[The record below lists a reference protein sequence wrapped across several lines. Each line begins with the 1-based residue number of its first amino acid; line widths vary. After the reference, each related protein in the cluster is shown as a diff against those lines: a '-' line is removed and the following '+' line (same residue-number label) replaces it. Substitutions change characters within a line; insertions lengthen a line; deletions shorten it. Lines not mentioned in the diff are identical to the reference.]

1 MMAPLLEEE
10 ENYVRLALLLKGVSP
25 RAVRS
30 YFDREFPPTHLPST
44 LNTNYNT
51 LQDLKLK
58 RVLNHAQ
65 WNLLF
70 PRNGVPVSTTFD
82 VTLMICLIRNLTSVT
97 QPINGFDSLPLP
109 RETTP
114 GPDLARIKW
123 YRNILAHH
131 DSNKMATG
139 DFNIAW
145 SNISDAVSRLGGQP
159 MNQECHEL
167 KVKILD
173 QSNQEIMLEIKQSQ
187 ETIKEL
193 GQTVDILG
201 TKHSEVTENMRKLQV
216 SHITL
221 QTEHSEVTG
230 NLRKLQVSHST
241 LQTEHS
247 EVTGNLRKLQDSHST
262 LQTEHTEVT
271 ELLKDPIPW
280 NIRGQIKEE
289 LKTWTEDDKMFIE
302 TNGAKSI
309 LKCIKENGCVV
320 VTGSSG
326 TGKSSLMR
334 HVALRMQEEGYVIL
348 PVTNPEKIIKWYNP
362 SKKILF
368 VVDDFCGTYT
378 INPMK
383 LESWKNLMEKI
394 KTLIEKK
401 PVKLIMSCR
410 LQVFKDEKMKSLSF
424 DQSCECNLLSED
436 KHLSETEKQSI
447 AELYLKTNAY
457 KIREFYDMF
466 DCFPLLCQLYSK
478 NTNLRMVDF
487 FQNPFTVYKEEID
500 KIQLEGAHV
509 KYCALALCVMFNNHI
524 KEEWLTED
532 VDKDVTK
539 IIENTYEAC
548 KVVKGTSRL
557 VLRDELDSLTHTF
570 IRKEGELYRTIHDK
584 LFDFLAFYFG
594 SVMIYCLINNAS
606 SHFIRERFVFEKKEK
621 RNEFLIDVS
630 ERYQQMYINRLVDD
644 WFRGKVVDVFCNIN
658 MYDQIF
664 RQRILV
670 HLNGIEISKQ
680 KQLASLYDTQ
690 NNSTPLIQCCFIGDI
705 DLVAWCLYHCNSNV
719 NHCRYDGVS
728 PLFMACQ
735 EEHAEVVQM
744 LINNKADINKCKDTG
759 ASPLFIAC
767 QNGHTEVVQML
778 INNKTDINKCTDIG
792 GSPLFMACQKKHAEV
807 VQMLINNKADINK
820 CKDTGASP
828 LFIACQNGH
837 TEVVQMLINNKADIN
852 KCDNDGASPLFMACE
867 EGHTEVVQMLI
878 NNKADINKCYNDGA
892 SPLFIACQNG
902 HTEVVQMLINNKA
915 DINKCYNDGA
925 SPLFMACQEGH
936 TEVVQMLINNKT
948 DINKCK
954 DTGVSPLFIACQNG
968 HTEVVQM
975 LINNKA
981 DINKCYND
989 GASPLFMACQEGHT
1003 EVVQML
1009 INNKADINKCDNDR
1023 ASPLYIACQ
1032 NGHTEVV
1039 QMLINYKAD
1048 INKCRDI
1055 GASPLFIACEKGHTE
1070 IVQMLINNKADINKC
1085 DNDGASP
1092 LFIACEE
1099 GHTEVVQMLI
1109 NNKADINKCDND
1121 GASPLFIAC
1130 EEGHT
1135 EVVQMLINNKA
1146 DINKCDNDGASPLFI
1161 ACEEG
1166 HTEVVQMLINNKA
1179 DINKCMGTGDSPIFI
1194 ACYKGHVK
1202 VVELLLKHEAD
1213 CNIKCRGLTPL
1224 DIASRENHTNIV
1236 HLLQKIEITYIDHKQ
1251 LLNVK

>member
-25 RAVRS
+25 RAVRI
-30 YFDREFPPTHLPST
+30 YFDREFPPTYLPST

-51 LQDLKLK
+51 LCDLKLK
-58 RVLNHAQ
+58 RVLNQAQ

-97 QPINGFDSLPLP
+97 QPINGFDRLPLP
-109 RETTP
+109 GETTS
-114 GPDLARIKW
+114 GADLARIKW

-131 DSNKMATG
+131 DSNKMATA
-139 DFNIAW
+139 DFNTAW

-159 MNQECHEL
+159 MNQECQEL

-173 QSNQEIMLEIKQSQ
+173 QSNHEIMLEIKQSQ
-187 ETIKEL
+187 EKIKEL
-193 GQTVDILG
+193 GQTVDVLG
-201 TKHSEVTENMRKLQV
+201 
-216 SHITL
+216 
-221 QTEHSEVTG
+221 TEHSEVTE
-230 NLRKLQVSHST
+230 S
-241 LQTEHS
+241 
-247 EVTGNLRKLQDSHST
+247 LRKLQDSHNT

-289 LKTWTEDDKMFIE
+289 LETWTEDDKMFIE
-302 TNGAKSI
+302 TNGAKSV

-326 TGKSSLMR
+326 TGKSLLVR
-334 HVALRMQEEGYVIL
+334 HVALQMQEGDYDIL
-348 PVTNPEKIIKWYNP
+348 PVTKPEEIIKWYNP

-378 INPMK
+378 INPTK

-394 KTLIEKK
+394 KSLIEKK

-424 DQSCECNLLSED
+424 NQSCEFNLLSED
-436 KHLSETEKQSI
+436 IRLSKKEKQSI
-447 AELYLKTNAY
+447 AELYLKTKAS
-457 KIREFYDMF
+457 KIKEFYDMF

-478 NTNLRMVDF
+478 NPNLRMVDF

-584 LFDFLAFYFG
+584 LFDFLAYYFG

-606 SHFIRERFVFEKKEK
+606 SHFIRERFVFEKKGK
-621 RNEFLIDVS
+621 RNEFLITVS

-644 WFRGKVVDVFCNIN
+644 WFKGKIVDVFCNIN
-658 MYDQIF
+658 MDDQII

-670 HLNGIEISKQ
+670 HLKGLEISKQ

-690 NNSTPLIQCCFIGDI
+690 NKDTPLIQCCYKGDI

-719 NHCRYDGVS
+719 NHCRKDGTSHLFMACQEEHTEVVQMLINNKADINKCRDTGVS

-735 EEHAEVVQM
+735 NGHTEVVQMLINNKADINKCRDTGGSPLFVACQEGHTEEVQM

-759 ASPLFIAC
+759 ASPLY
-767 QNGHTEVVQML
+767 
-778 INNKTDINKCTDIG
+778 
-792 GSPLFMACQKKHAEV
+792 
-807 VQMLINNKADINK
+807 
-820 CKDTGASP
+820 
-828 LFIACQNGH
+828 IACQNGH

-852 KCDNDGASPLFMACE
+852 KCRDTGGSPLFVACQ
-867 EGHTEVVQMLI
+867 EGHTEEVQMLI
-878 NNKADINKCYNDGA
+878 NNKADINKCKDTGA
-892 SPLFIACQNG
+892 SPLYIACQNG

-915 DINKCYNDGA
+915 DINKCNNDGA
-925 SPLFMACQEGH
+925 SPLYIACQNGH
-936 TEVVQMLINNKT
+936 TEVIQMLINNKA
-948 DINKCK
+948 DINKCR
-954 DTGVSPLFIACQNG
+954 DTDGVSPLYIAFQVG

-981 DINKCYND
+981 DINKCKDD
-989 GASPLFMACQEGHT
+989 GASPLYIACEKGNT

-1009 INNKADINKCDNDR
+1009 INNKADINKCKDD
-1023 ASPLYIACQ
+1023 
-1032 NGHTEVV
+1032 
-1039 QMLINYKAD
+1039 
-1048 INKCRDI
+1048 
-1055 GASPLFIACEKGHTE
+1055 GASPLFMACQVGHTE
-1070 IVQMLINNKADINKC
+1070 VIQMLINNKADINKWK
-1085 DNDGASP
+1085 DDEASP
-1092 LFIACEE
+1092 LFIACQE
-1099 GHTEVVQMLI
+1099 GHTEVVHMLINNKADINKCKDDGVSPLYIACWKGNTEVVQMLI
-1109 NNKADINKCDND
+1109 NNKADINKC
-1121 GASPLFIAC
+1121 IR
-1130 EEGHT
+1130 
-1135 EVVQMLINNKA
+1135 
-1146 DINKCDNDGASPLFI
+1146 
-1161 ACEEG
+1161 
-1166 HTEVVQMLINNKA
+1166 
-1179 DINKCMGTGDSPIFI
+1179 TGESPIFI
-1194 ACYKGHVK
+1194 ACYIGHVEI
-1202 VVELLLKHEAD
+1202 VELLLKHEAD
-1213 CNIKCRGLTPL
+1213 CNIKWRGLTPL

-1236 HLLQKIEITYIDHKQ
+1236 HLLQKIEII
-1251 LLNVK
+1251 

>member
-1 MMAPLLEEE
+1 MMAPLSEEE

-25 RAVRS
+25 RAVRT

-58 RVLNHAQ
+58 RVLNQAQ

-70 PRNGVPVSTTFD
+70 PRNGVTVSTTFD

-97 QPINGFDSLPLP
+97 QPINGFDRLPP
-109 RETTP
+109 SVETTP

-159 MNQECHEL
+159 MNQECQEL

-187 ETIKEL
+187 EKIKEL
-193 GQTVDILG
+193 NQTVDILG
-201 TKHSEVTENMRKLQV
+201 AEHSKVTENLRKLQV

-221 QTEHSEVTG
+221 QTEHS
-230 NLRKLQVSHST
+230 
-241 LQTEHS
+241 
-247 EVTGNLRKLQDSHST
+247 
-262 LQTEHTEVT
+262 EVT

-289 LKTWTEDDKMFIE
+289 LKTWTENDKMFIE
-302 TNGAKSI
+302 TNGAKSV

-334 HVALRMQEEGYVIL
+334 HVALRMQEEGFVIL
-348 PVTNPEKIIKWYNP
+348 PVTNPEEIIKWYNP

-383 LESWKNLMEKI
+383 LESWKNQMEKI

-436 KHLSETEKQSI
+436 KHSI

-457 KIREFYDMF
+457 KIRKFYDMF

-606 SHFIRERFVFEKKEK
+606 SHFIRERFVFEKKDK
-621 RNEFLIDVS
+621 RDEFLIDVS

-644 WFRGKVVDVFCNIN
+644 WFRGKIADVFCNIN
-658 MYDQIF
+658 MNDQIF

-670 HLNGIEISKQ
+670 HLKGLEISKQ
-680 KQLASLYDTQ
+680 KQLASLYNTKD
-690 NNSTPLIQCCFIGDI
+690 NSTPLIQCCYKGDI
-705 DLVAWCLYHCNSNV
+705 ELVTWCLYHCNSNV
-719 NHCRYDGVS
+719 NHCRKDGGSPLFMACQNRHTEVVQILINNKADISKCKDTGSS

-735 EEHAEVVQM
+735 EGHTEVVQI
-744 LINNKADINKCKDTG
+744 LINNKADINKCQDTG
-759 ASPLFIAC
+759 ASPLLIAC
-767 QNGHTEVVQML
+767 QNRHTE
-778 INNKTDINKCTDIG
+778 I
-792 GSPLFMACQKKHAEV
+792 
-807 VQMLINNKADINK
+807 VQMLINNKADTNK
-820 CKDTGASP
+820 CSNDGVSP
-828 LFIACQNGH
+828 LYMVCQ
-837 TEVVQMLINNKADIN
+837 
-852 KCDNDGASPLFMACE
+852 

-878 NNKADINKCYNDGA
+878 NNKADINKCRDTDGV
-892 SPLFIACQNG
+892 SPLYIACQVG

-915 DINKCYNDGA
+915 DINKCKDDGA
-925 SPLFMACQEGH
+925 SPLYIACENGH
-936 TEVVQMLINNKT
+936 TKVVQMLIINKA
-948 DINKCK
+948 DINKW
-954 DTGVSPLFIACQNG
+954 DNDEVSPLYIACEKG

-981 DINKCYND
+981 DINKCRDTGSSPLCMACQEGHTEVVQILINNKADINKCQDTGSSPLFMACQNRHTEIVQMLINNKADTNKCSND
-989 GASPLFMACQEGHT
+989 GVSPLFMACQEGHT

-1009 INNKADINKCDNDR
+1009 INNKADINKCMDDG
-1023 ASPLYIACQ
+1023 ASLLLFACQ
-1032 NGHTEVV
+1032 KGHTEVV
-1039 QMLINYKAD
+1039 QMLIN
-1048 INKCRDI
+1048 NK
-1055 GASPLFIACEKGHTE
+1055 T
-1070 IVQMLINNKADINKC
+1070 DINKC
-1085 DNDGASP
+1085 DNDGVSP
-1092 LFIACEE
+1092 LYIACEK

-1109 NNKADINKCDND
+1109 NNKADINKC
-1121 GASPLFIAC
+1121 IR
-1130 EEGHT
+1130 
-1135 EVVQMLINNKA
+1135 
-1146 DINKCDNDGASPLFI
+1146 
-1161 ACEEG
+1161 
-1166 HTEVVQMLINNKA
+1166 
-1179 DINKCMGTGDSPIFI
+1179 TGESPIFI
-1194 ACYKGHVK
+1194 ACYKGHIEI
-1202 VVELLLKHEAD
+1202 VELLLKHEAD
-1213 CNIKCRGLTPL
+1213 CNIKWRGLTPL
-1224 DIASRENHTNIV
+1224 DIARRENHTNIV
-1236 HLLQKIEITYIDHKQ
+1236 HLLQKIEII
-1251 LLNVK
+1251 

>member
-1 MMAPLLEEE
+1 MMAALLEEE

-25 RAVRS
+25 RAVRT

-58 RVLNHAQ
+58 RVLNQAQ

-109 RETTP
+109 VETTP

-159 MNQECHEL
+159 MNQECQEL

-187 ETIKEL
+187 EKIKEL

-201 TKHSEVTENMRKLQV
+201 TEHSEVTE
-216 SHITL
+216 
-221 QTEHSEVTG
+221 
-230 NLRKLQVSHST
+230 NLRKLQVSHI
-241 LQTEHS
+241 
-247 EVTGNLRKLQDSHST
+247 T

-289 LKTWTEDDKMFIE
+289 LETWTEDDKMFIE
-302 TNGAKSI
+302 TNGAKSV

-326 TGKSSLMR
+326 TGKSSLVR
-334 HVALRMQEEGYVIL
+334 HVALQMQEGGYDIL
-348 PVTNPEKIIKWYNP
+348 PVTSPEEIIKWYNP
-362 SKKILF
+362 SKKVLF

-378 INPMK
+378 INPTK
-383 LESWKNLMEKI
+383 LDSWKNLMEKI

-410 LQVFKDEKMKSLSF
+410 LQVFKDEKIKSLSF
-424 DQSCECNLLSED
+424 CQSCECNLLSED
-436 KHLSETEKQSI
+436 IRLSKKEKQSI
-447 AELYLKTNAY
+447 AELYLKTQAF
-457 KIREFYDMF
+457 KIKEYYDMF

-478 NTNLRMVDF
+478 NKSLIMEEF
-487 FQNPFTVYKEEID
+487 FKNPFTVYKEEID
-500 KIQLEGAHV
+500 KLQTEGAHV
-509 KYCALALCVMFNNHI
+509 KYCALALCVMFNNRF

-532 VDKDVTK
+532 VDKDIKT
-539 IIENTYEAC
+539 IIKNTYEAC

-570 IRKEGELYRTIHDK
+570 IRKDGELYRTIHDK

-606 SHFIRERFVFEKKEK
+606 SHFIRERFVFENKDK
-621 RNEFLIDVS
+621 RDKFLIDVS

-644 WFRGKVVDVFCNIN
+644 WFRGKIVDVFCNIN
-658 MYDQIF
+658 MDDQIF

-670 HLNGIEISKQ
+670 HVKGLEISKQ
-680 KQLASLYDTQ
+680 KQLASLYNTR
-690 NNSTPLIQCCFIGDI
+690 NNRTPLIQCCFIGDI
-705 DLVAWCLYHCNSNV
+705 ELVTWCLYHCNSNV
-719 NHCRYDGVS
+719 NHCCTGGIS
-728 PLFMACQ
+728 PLFFACQ
-735 EEHAEVVQM
+735 EGHTEVVQM
-744 LINNKADINKCKDTG
+744 LINNKADINKCRDNDG
-759 ASPLFIAC
+759 VSVSPLYIAC
-767 QNGHTEVVQML
+767 ENGHT
-778 INNKTDINKCTDIG
+778 
-792 GSPLFMACQKKHAEV
+792 EV

-820 CKDTGASP
+820 CRDNDGVSP
-828 LFIACQNGH
+828 LFFACQNGH

-852 KCDNDGASPLFMACE
+852 KCR
-867 EGHTEVVQMLI
+867 
-878 NNKADINKCYNDGA
+878 YNDG
-892 SPLFIACQNG
+892 
-902 HTEVVQMLINNKA
+902 V
-915 DINKCYNDGA
+915 
-925 SPLFMACQEGH
+925 
-936 TEVVQMLINNKT
+936 
-948 DINKCK
+948 
-954 DTGVSPLFIACQNG
+954 
-968 HTEVVQM
+968 
-975 LINNKA
+975 
-981 DINKCYND
+981 
-989 GASPLFMACQEGHT
+989 SPLFMACQEGHT

-1009 INNKADINKCDNDR
+1009 INNKADINKCR
-1023 ASPLYIACQ
+1023 YT
-1032 NGHTEVV
+1032 GV
-1039 QMLINYKAD
+1039 
-1048 INKCRDI
+1048 
-1055 GASPLFIACEKGHTE
+1055 SPLFIACQEGHTE

-1085 DNDGASP
+1085 RDNDGASP
-1092 LFIACEE
+1092 LYIACEN

-1109 NNKADINKCDND
+1109 NNKADINRCKDND
-1121 GASPLFIAC
+1121 GASPLFMAC
-1130 EEGHT
+1130 QEGHT
-1135 EVVQMLINNKA
+1135 EIVQMLINNKA
-1146 DINKCDNDGASPLFI
+1146 DINKYLEILEHHLCTLL
-1161 ACEEG
+1161 
-1166 HTEVVQMLINNKA
+1166 VRM
-1179 DINKCMGTGDSPIFI
+1179 DI
-1194 ACYKGHVK
+1194 
-1202 VVELLLKHEAD
+1202 LK
-1213 CNIKCRGLTPL
+1213 
-1224 DIASRENHTNIV
+1224 
-1236 HLLQKIEITYIDHKQ
+1236 
-1251 LLNVK
+1251 

>member
-10 ENYVRLALLLKGVSP
+10 ENYVRLALLLKGVAP

-30 YFDREFPPTHLPST
+30 YFDREFPPTYLPST

-51 LQDLKLK
+51 LDDLKLK
-58 RVLNHAQ
+58 RVLNQAQ

-70 PRNGVPVSTTFD
+70 PTNGVPVSTTFD

-97 QPINGFDSLPLP
+97 QPINGFDRLPP
-109 RETTP
+109 SVETTP
-114 GPDLARIKW
+114 EADLARIKW

-131 DSNKMATG
+131 DSNKMATA
-139 DFNIAW
+139 DFNTAW

-159 MNQECHEL
+159 MNQECQEL

-187 ETIKEL
+187 EKIKEL
-193 GQTVDILG
+193 RQTVDILG
-201 TKHSEVTENMRKLQV
+201 TEHSEVTENLRKLQV

-221 QTEHSEVTG
+221 QTEH
-230 NLRKLQVSHST
+230 
-241 LQTEHS
+241 
-247 EVTGNLRKLQDSHST
+247 
-262 LQTEHTEVT
+262 TEVT
-271 ELLKDPIPW
+271 ELLKYPIPW

-302 TNGAKSI
+302 TNGAKSV

-383 LESWKNLMEKI
+383 LESWKNQMEKI

-424 DQSCECNLLSED
+424 NQSCECNLLSED
-436 KHLSETEKQSI
+436 NYLSETEKQSI
-447 AELYLKTNAY
+447 AELYLKSNAS
-457 KIREFYDMF
+457 KIKEYYDMF

-478 NTNLRMVDF
+478 NKNLIMEDF
-487 FQNPFTVYKEEID
+487 FKNPFTVYKEEID
-500 KIQLEGAHV
+500 KLQTEGAHV
-509 KYCALALCVMFNNHI
+509 KYCALALCVMFNNRF

-532 VDKDVTK
+532 VDKDIKT
-539 IIENTYEAC
+539 IIKNTYEAC

-570 IRKEGELYRTIHDK
+570 IRKDGDLYRTIHDK

-606 SHFIRERFVFEKKEK
+606 SHFIRERFVFENKDK
-621 RNEFLIDVS
+621 RDEFLIDVS
-630 ERYQQMYINRLVDD
+630 ERYQQIYIDRLVDD
-644 WFRGKVVDVFCNIN
+644 WFRGKIVDVFCNIN
-658 MYDQIF
+658 MDDQIF

-670 HLNGIEISKQ
+670 HLKGLEISKQ

-690 NNSTPLIQCCFIGDI
+690 YQDTPLIQSCYKGDI
-705 DLVAWCLYHCNSNV
+705 ELVTWCLHHCTNNV
-719 NHCRYDGVS
+719 NHCRKDGIS
-728 PLFMACQ
+728 PLFFACQ
-735 EEHAEVVQM
+735 KRHTEVVQM
-744 LINNKADINKCKDTG
+744 LINNKADINKCGNDG
-759 ASPLFIAC
+759 VSPLYIAFE
-767 QNGHTEVVQML
+767 NGHTEVVHML
-778 INNKTDINKCTDIG
+778 IK
-792 GSPLFMACQKKHAEV
+792 
-807 VQMLINNKADINK
+807 NKADINK
-820 CKDTGASP
+820 CSNDGNKADINKCDNDGVSP

-852 KCDNDGASPLFMACE
+852 KCDNDGVSPL
-867 EGHTEVVQMLI
+867 
-878 NNKADINKCYNDGA
+878 Y
-892 SPLFIACQNG
+892 IACQNG

-915 DINKCYNDGA
+915 DINKCRDNDGISPLFIACGKGQTEVVHMLINNKADINKCDNNGA
-925 SPLFMACQEGH
+925 SPLFIACQNGHTEVVQMVINNKADINKCRDNGASPLYIACHEGHTEVVQMVINNKADINKCDNNGASPLYIACQNGHTEVVQMVINNKADINKCTGNDGVSPLFFACQNGH
-936 TEVVQMLINNKT
+936 TEVVQMLINNKA
-948 DINKCK
+948 DINKCT
-954 DTGVSPLFIACQNG
+954 DNDGVSPLFIACQNG

-981 DINKCYND
+981 DINKCRDND
-989 GASPLFMACQEGHT
+989 GISPLFMACQEGHT

-1009 INNKADINKCDNDR
+1009 INNKADINKCRDNG
-1023 ASPLYIACQ
+1023 ASPLYIACHE
-1032 NGHTEVV
+1032 GHTEVV
-1039 QMLINYKAD
+1039 QM
-1048 INKCRDI
+1048 
-1055 GASPLFIACEKGHTE
+1055 
-1070 IVQMLINNKADINKC
+1070 VINNKADINKC
-1085 DNDGASP
+1085 RDNGASP
-1092 LFIACEE
+1092 LYIACHE
-1099 GHTEVVQMLI
+1099 GHTEVVQM
-1109 NNKADINKCDND
+1109 
-1121 GASPLFIAC
+1121 
-1130 EEGHT
+1130 
-1135 EVVQMLINNKA
+1135 V
-1146 DINKCDNDGASPLFI
+1146 
-1161 ACEEG
+1161 
-1166 HTEVVQMLINNKA
+1166 INNKA
-1179 DINKCMGTGDSPIFI
+1179 DINKCMRTGASPIFV
-1194 ACYKGHVK
+1194 ACYKGYIEIVK
-1202 VVELLLKHEAD
+1202 LLLKHEAD

-1236 HLLQKIEITYIDHKQ
+1236 HLLKKIEIIYIRSSANMIK
-1251 LLNVK
+1251 